1 MKKIIILML
10 TFVSVQVHGQK
21 SFSGEYFNAAGDDG
35 VSDTLF
41 ESITLK
47 DNTFTLKIVTRE
59 LIRMSVKTGKTEGIF
74 QNGTWARDNTND
86 HIDISYYRRNP
97 RTNEI
102 KKTIEQYTRKDGEMI
117 VLHFNSGMSIRGI
130 FTSKHYPDMPPML
143 CLDKEGEN
151 LVFANWGNRST
162 GGKVLIKG
170 K

>member
-1 MKKIIILML
+1 MKKILILML
-10 TFVSVQVHGQK
+10 TVVSVQVYGQK
-21 SFSGEYFNAAGDDG
+21 SFSGEYLNAAGDDG
-35 VSDTLF
+35 FSDTLF

-47 DNTFTLKIVTRE
+47 DNTFTLKMVTRE
-59 LIRMSVKTGKTEGIF
+59 QIRMSVKTGKTEGIF
-74 QNGTWARDNTND
+74 QYGTWARDNTNET
-86 HIDISYYRRNP
+86 IDITYYRREP

-102 KKTIEQYTRKDGEMI
+102 KKTMERYTRKDGEMV

-143 CLDKEGEN
+143 CLNRDGKN
-151 LVFANWGNRST
+151 LVFANWGKRNT